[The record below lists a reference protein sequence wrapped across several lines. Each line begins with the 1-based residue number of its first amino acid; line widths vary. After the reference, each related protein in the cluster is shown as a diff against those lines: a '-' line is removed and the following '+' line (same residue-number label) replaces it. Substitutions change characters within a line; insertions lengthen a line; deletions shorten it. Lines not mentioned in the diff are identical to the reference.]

1 MPPRLI
7 SHHIKTS
14 VRGMKKLMR
23 VLCFLPKDPGLV
35 SNTPVAAYNF
45 FKHQLQDKKPSLPVY
60 PGTASKWCTD
70 MEAVKHS
77 YK

>member
-14 VRGMKKLMR
+14 VRGKKKLTR
-23 VLCFLPKDPGLV
+23 VLYSLPKDPGLV

-45 FKHQLQDKKPSLPVY
+45 FKPQLQDIKPSLPVY
-60 PGTASKWCTD
+60 PGTASK
-70 MEAVKHS
+70 
-77 YK
+77 